1 MLTYVEAITGQMYV
15 AVLVARLVGM
25 QISQSER

>member
-1 MLTYVEAITGQMYV
+1 MLTYVEGITGQMYV